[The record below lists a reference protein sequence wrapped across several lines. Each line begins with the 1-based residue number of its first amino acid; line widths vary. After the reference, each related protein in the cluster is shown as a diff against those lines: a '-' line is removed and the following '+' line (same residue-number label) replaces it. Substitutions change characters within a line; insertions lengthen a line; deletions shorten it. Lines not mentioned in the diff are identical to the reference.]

1 MANSH
6 KDIRYVGEFPREER
20 KEKKGYT
27 RKQKSF
33 YSVYKHDFLRKGHIL
48 GVGETA
54 QVEDSCLTSI
64 FKLVPVPQNENT
76 HIQGGG
82 FILVVRLA
90 KSYYLCDLVSSPIKL
105 A

>member
-6 KDIRYVGEFPREER
+6 KDIRYVGEFPREEK

-33 YSVYKHDFLRKGHIL
+33 YSVYKHGLLGKGHIL
-48 GVGETA
+48 GVGEIA
-54 QVEDSCLTSI
+54 QVEDSCLTSM
-64 FKLVPVPQNENT
+64 FKLVAVPQNENT

-82 FILVVRLA
+82 FILVVRLSR
-90 KSYYLCDLVSSPIKL
+90 SY
-105 A
+105 

>member
-6 KDIRYVGEFPREER
+6 KDTRYVDEFPREER

-33 YSVYKHDFLRKGHIL
+33 YSVYKHGLLGKGHIL

-54 QVEDSCLTSI
+54 QVEDSCLTNM
-64 FKLVPVPQNENT
+64 FKLVAVPQNENT
-76 HIQGGG
+76 HLRAGV
-82 FILVVRLA
+82 FILVVRLSR
-90 KSYYLCDLVSSPIKL
+90 SY
-105 A
+105 